1 MIATPAERL
10 QTLVVAR
17 IATTK
22 VPPGSRELVKG
33 LVRFASP
40 ERSPAAFADE
50 IEAALGTLVAQGAV
64 DGTGR
69 VAREGE
75 LARRIGK
82 HPPATWARV
91 VDRFLPGLALG
102 LAPDDAKGHARLAG
116 RDAWAAAIVARAL
129 GIWTSG
135 PPPSPSAVC
144 DAVVWRKLGLAG
156 RPKRTPPEV
165 RAHFVQLELA
175 AGVGAVDWQVRM
187 LAARLIAAP
196 RAELRALRD
205 ALVRRWI
212 AGVDFGAPAA
222 PTAEVGVDPGAPDF
236 AGAVA
241 AAARTAEDG
250 VFGDRKVF
258 IAAVWRGLRA
268 PWAELTLD
276 AFKQRLLDAHRAG
289 QVSLARADL
298 VSAMDPALVAASE
311 AASGDARFHFVVR
324 EAP

>member
-1 MIATPAERL
+1 MNTTPAERL

-50 IEAALGTLVAQGAV
+50 IEAALGTLLAQGAV
-64 DGTGR
+64 DGEGR

-102 LAPDDAKGHARLAG
+102 LLPDDAKGHARLAG
-116 RDAWAAAIVARAL
+116 RDAWAAAIVARGL
-129 GIWTSG
+129 GIWASG
-135 PPPSPSAVC
+135 PPPSASAVC
-144 DAVVWRKLGLAG
+144 DALVWRKLGLAG

-165 RAHFVQLELA
+165 RGHFVQLELA
-175 AGVGAVDWQVRM
+175 AGAGAVDWQVRM

-212 AGVDFGAPAA
+212 AGVDFGAP
-222 PTAEVGVDPGAPDF
+222 DF

-241 AAARTAEDG
+241 AAARTAEAG

-289 QVSLARADL
+289 HVSLARADL
-298 VSAMDPALVAASE
+298 VSAMDPALVADSE

-324 EAP
+324 EVP